1 MAQVYFEDVKE
12 GQQIPPVS
20 QNCDSQRLVL
30 WAAGSGDYYQI
41 HYDKDFAQAT
51 GLPDR
56 IVHGALK
63 HALLG
68 RLLHEWAGDQGR
80 VRRVACQ
87 YRGMDAVNRDV
98 ICKGVVKGKRQ
109 ESPSTAAGAALRAG
123 SANLVDLEI
132 WTEDPEGNK
141 TTPGTGVVALPSRG

>member
-12 GQQIPPVS
+12 GQEIPPVS

-68 RLLHEWAGDQGR
+68 RLLHEWAGEQGR
-80 VRRVACQ
+80 VRRVACE
-87 YRGMDAVNRDV
+87 YRRMDAVNRDV

-109 ESPSTAAGAALRAG
+109 END
-123 SANLVDLEI
+123 ANLVDLED

>member
-1 MAQVYFEDVKE
+1 MTQTYFEDVSA
-12 GQQIPPVS
+12 GQEIPPVVLP
-20 QNCDSQRLVL
+20 CDSQRLVL

-41 HYDKDFAQAT
+41 HYDKDFAQST

-56 IVHGALK
+56 ITHGALK

-68 RLLHEWAGDQGR
+68 RMLHEWAGEQGR

-87 YRGMDAVNRDV
+87 YRGMDHINKDV
-98 ICKGVVKGKRQ
+98 TSKGVVKAKKSGD
-109 ESPSTAAGAALRAG
+109 GA
-123 SANLVDLEI
+123 NIVELEV

-141 TTPGTGVVALPSRG
+141 TTPGTAIVELPSKA

>member
-1 MAQVYFEDVKE
+1 MPQPTFDQIKE
-12 GQQIPPVS
+12 GDEITPLT

-56 IVHGALK
+56 ITHGALK

-68 RLLHEWAGDQGR
+68 RMLHEWAGDQGR
-80 VRRVACQ
+80 VQRVACQ
-87 YRGMDAVNRDV
+87 YRGMDMIDKD
-98 ICKGVVKGKRQ
+98 ITCKGVVTAKRTDNGQ
-109 ESPSTAAGAALRAG
+109 
-123 SANLVDLEI
+123 NLVDLEI
-132 WTEDPEGNK
+132 WTEDPGGNK
-141 TTPGTGVVALPSRG
+141 TTPGTATVALPSRS

>member
-12 GQQIPPVS
+12 GQEIPALS

-68 RLLHEWAGDQGR
+68 RLLHEWIGEQGR

-109 ESPSTAAGAALRAG
+109 ENG
-123 SANLVDLEI
+123 ANLVDLEV
-132 WTEDPEGNK
+132 WTENPEGNK
-141 TTPGTGVVALPSRG
+141 TTPGTAVVALPSRG